1 MGKVKNKLD
10 VIQYSFR
17 LNLNKPNHLKIHK
30 MLQEAAEES
39 YGGIT
44 RLVVELLEQYAEN
57 DAIAMAQP
65 IEEPVY
71 VTEER
76 MALNNETLK
85 KEIALDIM
93 TRLAVNRQDTVPVIY
108 GDLPVS
114 KKVKQVQEESEEMDE
129 LDPSAAEMALLYADL
144 ED

>member
-17 LNLNKPNHLKIHK
+17 LNLNKPSHLKIHK

-57 DAIAMAQP
+57 GAIAMAQQK
-65 IEEPVY
+65 EEPVY

-93 TRLAVNRQDTVPVIY
+93 TRLAVNRSEITPVIY

-129 LDPSAAEMALLYADL
+129 LDPSATEMALLYADL

>member
-17 LNLNKPNHLKIHK
+17 LNLNKPNHLKIHE

-44 RLVVELLEQYAEN
+44 RLVVELLEQYVEN
-57 DAIAMAQP
+57 GAIAMAQP
-65 IEEPVY
+65 KDEPVY

-93 TRLAVNRQDTVPVIY
+93 TRLAVNRPETVPVIY

-114 KKVKQVQEESEEMDE
+114 KNVKKVQEEMDE